1 MEALSWLRYGSM
13 RKILIYTCERCGIEF
28 SGRNKRKGR
37 ILCPKCTDIEWEAQR
52 RERKRAKS
60 RPQGQSLA
68 QVAAEARAHGMTYGQ
83 WAAARRYTIYRTI
96 WRMEA

>member
-1 MEALSWLRYGSM
+1 MIKLLIGGSPCT
-13 RKILIYTCERCGIEF
+13 YTCERCGMEF
-28 SGRNKRKGR
+28 CGKNKRNGR

-52 RERKRAKS
+52 RERKRTKS

-83 WAAARRYTIYRTI
+83 WVALRRGNHGN
-96 WRMEA
+96 

>member
-1 MEALSWLRYGSM
+1 M
-13 RKILIYTCERCGIEF
+13 KIELIYTCEECGAEF
-28 SGRNKRKGR
+28 ARKNHPAAP
-37 ILCPKCTDIEWEAQR
+37 ILCKRCRHRVWEAQR

-83 WAAARRYTIYRTI
+83 WVAQR
-96 WRMEA
+96 EEK

>member
-1 MEALSWLRYGSM
+1 M

-37 ILCPKCTDIEWEAQR
+37 ILCPKCTDIEWEARR
-52 RERKRAKS
+52 RERERTKS

-83 WAAARRYTIYRTI
+83 WVARAGGGT
-96 WRMEA
+96 

>member
-1 MEALSWLRYGSM
+1 M

-37 ILCPKCTDIEWEAQR
+37 ILCSKCTDIEWEAR
-52 RERKRAKS
+52 RRAREREKRKPGIS
-60 RPQGQSLA
+60 KLA

-83 WAAARRYTIYRTI
+83 WVARAGGGT
-96 WRMEA
+96 